1 MRKRMKRYLSLCLS
15 LCMLV
20 MATPPIGLA
29 EDGTATV
36 AAAEQAAV
44 LEPQAA
50 ADAADV
56 TPAAAAAP
64 DPAATP
70 ETTPD
75 PDAASEPYVV
85 LQAEPDATAV
95 PEAEAEP
102 DATAVPDADAAPE
115 DDATRDPDATPEPEG
130 SAVPSEEPT
139 LVDSEPTPVGIEEL
153 PPLEEEA
160 SDEPAMLEAADI
172 TITNTHGVLSYTV
185 PEGVTVTGQQWLLN
199 GNPISG
205 ASGATYKLTMAD
217 MKNKTNVL
225 SVRLTLS
232 DGNPVTSGGYSMSAN
247 DQWVLEDDS
256 LSFNKNYAQNTTGF
270 PLNNNEIISNDFH
283 VNVNPDVSVSGVTLT
298 CDDLQ
303 NYGTITDSTLE
314 IKHFLINPGT
324 IYGCEFPY
332 SGGAQVI
339 DAGTLYVPVTI
350 NGRDCSSKPGDSLR
364 FLYGKNTLEALK
376 EWYEANCGTYDE
388 LYVHFL
394 CNDGKNTRVNRD
406 MQLGLSNSFSM
417 PYCTI
422 EAPDGLLPGS
432 TVRASVQQAAY
443 GDLSY
448 SWHVDGSELGRGDTV
463 TLPDI
468 EPGATAEVTL
478 YVYVGMMHDGDFN
491 YLELS
496 ASATFSGVAYDVA
509 VDYENDNLVI
519 TPLGDVTIDGAFAQA
534 GKYQS
539 AGAPVGGI
547 CTLPLS
553 FIEEDRF
560 DAELYVYN
568 NDSGQLAG
576 PTSLSLSRV
585 TNTVSA
591 EELSFSLADTANADG
606 SRDATILWNSD
617 APLDIRV
624 GISGE
629 VYKGLR
635 SGAVVPVPA
644 GKAVTLYARTP
655 GSAAEKLLPSWWVE
669 FGSIDASDWL
679 YLNVSST
686 HDVSDSDT
694 LFWGETLKIKAS
706 PNATLTWKING
717 EDVAAPVLNSN
728 TYGIPAG
735 VSSLS
740 ITATNDSGSVTRA
753 LSGIESPLDYWLDY
767 EKEAIVLQ
775 RKEGC
780 KAFIKAVF
788 GLGSVNL
795 TENDEYIVYLSN
807 FNLPTNEAGEVKFSL
822 HILSLN
828 SVSTDMSV
836 TIPARFAGSASYG
849 SVGYDFLS
857 LDPELQD
864 SWRYTVTTT
873 DSEGV
878 RYADVKFVDSSGAET
893 PCSYDSPTGKW
904 YPEGDNGLRGD
915 RDYSIYAKQYSVDAE
930 GKQNSFA
937 SDWFDTG
944 VRFAPCTLGL
954 SNTEPLV
961 GDTVTATIPDNVR
974 LGEIEGL
981 YYKWYYVDDSGARAE
996 ITGVTGDSLTIQPDS
1011 GYENCR
1017 LRVEAWF
1024 ANNRALGY
1032 AETAVIP
1039 APEIIVKC
1047 DGEELEKAAN
1057 GNYIAYLGDTITV
1070 EVENVS
1076 QTFLNGAE
1084 DVSWLWDIGGST
1096 IDSPSLEL
1104 EKDRFG
1110 DITFCDVKVALGK
1123 GTTVIQLFRG
1133 VYIYVAPAPDVTID
1147 YENETLVVMKPE
1159 NPLPEGYLLYV
1170 DVSDGT
1176 NIFTSD
1182 VVDKENT
1189 VPIASVKSDWPDHFS
1204 RAVVVFWADG
1214 TKPSSISALVTIP
1227 ARPAVQ
1233 QPTIY
1238 PSAFAISVEDV
1249 SLADYEMKLVARGGA
1264 VTDESIGSL
1273 VEDADKG
1280 NVRITGLESL
1290 KEYTLWMRK
1299 KATDSAFRSAWT
1311 SFDAFTSAAIELA
1324 PSLTWT
1330 TGYDPK
1336 GFSLSAEDVL
1346 NHVSFTRT
1354 STGKKVIIPIGYL
1367 TLTRADGESFPI
1379 TDAGTYNLKLTLVGA
1394 ITDDYCLST
1403 DTLTL
1408 TVQPYEV
1415 SSFDFDSRVTYKGAA
1430 YDPYDFKVRV
1440 GERVL
1445 TKDDYTIAVDDGA
1458 ELRDA
1463 GEYTAHIAFKGNYT
1477 SSLDGE
1483 VHPLI
1488 APCTLRATAFPE
1500 YASRVYD
1507 GSTAVECAADWR
1519 SPFEGDEVVVKTVG
1533 AMKNKDAGSGKSVAI
1548 TLWLEGAQ
1556 SGNYVLNSTSQTG
1569 SVDIEK
1575 KEIALRPEQPADFAY
1590 TGDTAVP
1597 LSKEGWTLEGVLTGD
1612 DVYVD
1617 ASGAS
1622 ATVEDPNAGANKAV
1636 SFTGWQL
1643 AGADKDNYVVGSVEA
1658 RSVSITKAQ
1667 APKIN
1672 WPTAGDIRYG
1682 QSLADSVLSH
1692 SRDENGSFAWQQ
1704 PEYVPTQADEWG
1716 FTMIYTPD
1724 DTANYAYEEVK
1735 LRRAITIRVNS
1746 AAAPA
1751 IQWPSASAI
1760 RFGQS
1765 LADSVLASNDANGS
1779 FAWVNP
1785 DERPN
1790 AGQHSFAVR
1799 YTPDD
1804 VKNYD
1809 YSGVTLERDVAVTVL
1824 PADAPA
1830 ILWPSA
1836 SAITYG
1842 DSLRASVLTS
1852 ADANGSFA
1860 WKNPDEQPN
1869 AGTAYCVVVYTPD
1882 NASDYDYG
1890 AGAVT
1895 VEQAIPVTVHKA
1907 QSAID
1912 VSGVVVEYSY
1922 TGKMQIVDSGA
1933 TLNHSECALIYSN
1946 NSFTTVAEGDGLT
1959 VKISAAETANYLAAE
1974 AEVTIHVAKAEAP
1987 KIILPA
1993 ASRLTYGQ
2001 RLSESALTG
2010 SESAPGSFAWE
2021 NGDVLLPAGLNSC
2034 NVVFIPDDPDNYAWT
2049 QEMLVQKI
2057 EVIVDQ
2063 KPVRLTVENASKTY
2077 GDADPKAKVSVAGV
2091 LKGDSLSYSV
2101 SRRSGEDVGTYAY
2114 SVELGSNPN
2123 YMPDVLL
2130 GTLTIEPRSIADGSV
2145 SISAVGRQTYT
2156 GREIKPA
2163 PKLCFGG
2170 ARLVLGTDYELSYS
2184 NNVRTGRATI
2194 TITGKGNFSGSCD
2207 LSFRIVEAP
2216 EETSAKAQTA
2226 APVRDEALQNYLN
2239 DMFSLV
2245 FDAEYAPV
2253 DFVQIPVLVSGEDQ
2267 EGVLLICASQEG
2279 GEPAQRSMI
2288 LNAAQLVRL
2297 QRTLQEYEIGD
2308 LIFENG
2314 SAAARMNLEALT
2326 GGNLA
2331 KLMALILSGEEIAD
2345 ESLQSDWSAMEDA
2358 KLSEAAYARFDL
2370 EVRIAP
2376 VVQEDG
2382 EPGFEI
2388 SVWLRYDGLELN
2400 VSDLI
2405 DGLNVVLDVRHLVT
2419 AENADAVEGLYAI
2432 ARRSGEETELLD
2444 SVLMLAPTVSVD
2456 DSTEA
2461 TPTISGHYALTAP
2474 YAGEGTYWVAETEL
2488 Q

>member
-1 MRKRMKRYLSLCLS
+1 M
-15 LCMLV
+15 
-20 MATPPIGLA
+20 
-29 EDGTATV
+29 
-36 AAAEQAAV
+36 
-44 LEPQAA
+44 
-50 ADAADV
+50 
-56 TPAAAAAP
+56 
-64 DPAATP
+64 
-70 ETTPD
+70 
-75 PDAASEPYVV
+75 
-85 LQAEPDATAV
+85 
-95 PEAEAEP
+95 
-102 DATAVPDADAAPE
+102 
-115 DDATRDPDATPEPEG
+115 
-130 SAVPSEEPT
+130 
-139 LVDSEPTPVGIEEL
+139 
-153 PPLEEEA
+153 
-160 SDEPAMLEAADI
+160 
-172 TITNTHGVLSYTV
+172 
-185 PEGVTVTGQQWLLN
+185 
-199 GNPISG
+199 
-205 ASGATYKLTMAD
+205 
-217 MKNKTNVL
+217 
-225 SVRLTLS
+225 
-232 DGNPVTSGGYSMSAN
+232 
-247 DQWVLEDDS
+247 
-256 LSFNKNYAQNTTGF
+256 
-270 PLNNNEIISNDFH
+270 
-283 VNVNPDVSVSGVTLT
+283 
-298 CDDLQ
+298 
-303 NYGTITDSTLE
+303 
-314 IKHFLINPGT
+314 
-324 IYGCEFPY
+324 
-332 SGGAQVI
+332 
-339 DAGTLYVPVTI
+339 
-350 NGRDCSSKPGDSLR
+350 
-364 FLYGKNTLEALK
+364 
-376 EWYEANCGTYDE
+376 
-388 LYVHFL
+388 
-394 CNDGKNTRVNRD
+394 
-406 MQLGLSNSFSM
+406 
-417 PYCTI
+417 
-422 EAPDGLLPGS
+422 
-432 TVRASVQQAAY
+432 
-443 GDLSY
+443 
-448 SWHVDGSELGRGDTV
+448 
-463 TLPDI
+463 
-468 EPGATAEVTL
+468 
-478 YVYVGMMHDGDFN
+478 
-491 YLELS
+491 
-496 ASATFSGVAYDVA
+496 
-509 VDYENDNLVI
+509 
-519 TPLGDVTIDGAFAQA
+519 
-534 GKYQS
+534 
-539 AGAPVGGI
+539 
-547 CTLPLS
+547 
-553 FIEEDRF
+553 
-560 DAELYVYN
+560 
-568 NDSGQLAG
+568 
-576 PTSLSLSRV
+576 
-585 TNTVSA
+585 
-591 EELSFSLADTANADG
+591 
-606 SRDATILWNSD
+606 
-617 APLDIRV
+617 
-624 GISGE
+624 
-629 VYKGLR
+629 
-635 SGAVVPVPA
+635 
-644 GKAVTLYARTP
+644 
-655 GSAAEKLLPSWWVE
+655 
-669 FGSIDASDWL
+669 
-679 YLNVSST
+679 
-686 HDVSDSDT
+686 
-694 LFWGETLKIKAS
+694 
-706 PNATLTWKING
+706 
-717 EDVAAPVLNSN
+717 
-728 TYGIPAG
+728 
-735 VSSLS
+735 
-740 ITATNDSGSVTRA
+740 
-753 LSGIESPLDYWLDY
+753 
-767 EKEAIVLQ
+767 
-775 RKEGC
+775 
-780 KAFIKAVF
+780 
-788 GLGSVNL
+788 
-795 TENDEYIVYLSN
+795 
-807 FNLPTNEAGEVKFSL
+807 
-822 HILSLN
+822 
-828 SVSTDMSV
+828 
-836 TIPARFAGSASYG
+836 
-849 SVGYDFLS
+849 
-857 LDPELQD
+857 
-864 SWRYTVTTT
+864 
-873 DSEGV
+873 
-878 RYADVKFVDSSGAET
+878 
-893 PCSYDSPTGKW
+893 
-904 YPEGDNGLRGD
+904 
-915 RDYSIYAKQYSVDAE
+915 
-930 GKQNSFA
+930 
-937 SDWFDTG
+937 
-944 VRFAPCTLGL
+944 
-954 SNTEPLV
+954 
-961 GDTVTATIPDNVR
+961 
-974 LGEIEGL
+974 
-981 YYKWYYVDDSGARAE
+981 
-996 ITGVTGDSLTIQPDS
+996 
-1011 GYENCR
+1011 
-1017 LRVEAWF
+1017 
-1024 ANNRALGY
+1024 GY
-1032 AETAVIP
+1032 AETEVIP
-1039 APEIIVKC
+1039 EAQIIIRRE
-1047 DGEELEKAAN
+1047 DGTELEKDAS
-1057 GNYIAYLGDTITV
+1057 GNYIAYLGDTLKA
-1070 EVENVS
+1070 EVANVS
-1076 QTFLNGAE
+1076 PTFLKDA
-1084 DVSWLWDIGGST
+1084 DVRFYWENNMTGQTSDDSSLTIEKGSFLEYT
-1096 IDSPSLEL
+1096 TWYLTVSLHNE
-1104 EKDRFG
+1104 
-1110 DITFCDVKVALGK
+1110 ALGN
-1123 GTTVIQLFRG
+1123 LWFDCF
-1133 VYIYVAPAPDVTID
+1133 VYIHFAPAPDVQID
-1147 YENETLVVMKPE
+1147 YENETLYAVKPDNAAIANYGLCVLGE
-1159 NPLPEGYLLYV
+1159 MLANATDPTGDADGRYTIKID
-1170 DVSDGT
+1170 DV
-1176 NIFTSD
+1176 TSG
-1182 VVDKENT
+1182 
-1189 VPIASVKSDWPDHFS
+1189 WPDSKSHN
-1204 RAVVVFWADG
+1204 VTVYWAEG
-1214 TKPSSISALVTIP
+1214 SFASLSPKSEGASLTIP
-1227 ARPAVQ
+1227 ARPVVNEPDTA
-1233 QPTIY
+1233 
-1238 PSAFAISVEDV
+1238 SAPFAITVEGVSTQAYNLRLTAADAASQNADAVATPTDV
-1249 SLADYEMKLVARGGA
+1249 N
-1264 VTDESIGSL
+1264 
-1273 VEDADKG
+1273 G
-1280 NVRITGLESL
+1280 NVRFTGLESNTQY
-1290 KEYTLWMRK
+1290 KLWVQK
-1299 KATDSAFRSAWT
+1299 KATSSSFRSAWK
-1311 SFDAFTSAAIELA
+1311 SFDVSTSTGIELV
-1324 PSLTWT
+1324 PSLTGT
-1330 TGYDPK
+1330 ITYDPT
-1336 GFSLSAEDVL
+1336 GFSLSADNVL
-1346 NHVSFTRT
+1346 NHVSFTDKA
-1354 STGKKVIIPIGYL
+1354 TGKKVMIPVGSV
-1367 TLTRADGESFPI
+1367 TLTRADGKPFPI
-1379 TDAGTYNLKLTLVGA
+1379 MDAGTYSLKLALKGDPA
-1394 ITDDYCLST
+1394 DYCELSP
-1403 DTLTL
+1403 DTVTL

-1415 SSFDFDSRVTYKGAA
+1415 SSFDFDSRVTYMGAA

-1507 GSTAVECAADWR
+1507 GSTAVECAANWK
-1519 SPFEGDEVVVKTVG
+1519 SHFEGDEVVVKTVG

-1658 RSVSITKAQ
+1658 RGVSITKAQ

-1716 FTMIYTPD
+1716 YTMIYTPD

-1735 LRRAITIRVNS
+1735 LRRAITIRVNK
-1746 AAAPA
+1746 ATAPA

-1765 LADSVLASNDANGS
+1765 LADSVLTSNDANGS

-1912 VSGVVVEYSY
+1912 VSGVVTAYTY
-1922 TGKMQIVDSGA
+1922 TGGKQIVDSGA

-1959 VKISAAETANYLAAE
+1959 VKISAADTANHLAAE

-1987 KIILPA
+1987 KLVLPA

-2001 RLSESALTG
+2001 KLSESALTG

-2077 GDADPKAKVSVAGV
+2077 GDADPMAKVSVAGV
-2091 LKGDSLSYSV
+2091 LKGDSLSYSI

-2163 PKLCFGG
+2163 PKLRFGG
-2170 ARLVLGTDYELSYS
+2170 ARLVLGTDYVLSYS

-2216 EETSAKAQTA
+2216 EETSAKEQTA

-2253 DFVQIPVLVSGEDQ
+2253 DFAQIPVLVSGEDQ

-2331 KLMALILSGEEIAD
+2331 KLMALILSGEEITD
-2345 ESLQSDWSAMEDA
+2345 EILQSDWSAMEDA
-2358 KLSEAAYARFDL
+2358 KLSEAAYACFDL

-2376 VVQEDG
+2376 VVQEDV

-2419 AENADAVEGLYAI
+2419 AENADACEGLYAI
-2432 ARRSGEETELLD
+2432 ARRSGEETELLE

-2456 DSTEA
+2456 GSTEA